1 MCQAA
6 IGTSARLVITHHGAY
21 GLHKGVW
28 KRALARVMLWGD
40 GLILPSSF
48 MLDFVCRH
56 QGVHVVAPGCGAG
69 GDHAPS
75 AAHPGTLEPVGQS
88 GARRVLGGLQ
98 RLILHLQLSL
108 LSSLCAPPLRVTR
121 WPLVAVIPRGVEVSA
136 FLPTAP
142 ATVAAARALA
152 HEWNLSSAQTN
163 VLHFGRLSRQKGGIH
178 ISMYVCIYAY
188 TYITVAS

>member
-1 MCQAA
+1 M
-6 IGTSARLVITHHGAY
+6 
-21 GLHKGVW
+21 W

-56 QGVHVVAPGCGAG
+56 QGVHVVAPGSGAG
-69 GDHAPS
+69 GDHPPS
-75 AAHPGTLEPVGQS
+75 AAHPGTLEPVDQS
-88 GARRVLGGLQ
+88 CALRVLGGLQ